1 MREILRIF
9 FKTNSFVSKIIKK
22 LGPTN
27 SFYYNI
33 KKEIVKKILIK
44 FPPYGVYLHDNVIS
58 SFWDPIRFATI
69 SLAINTI
76 KNENIKGN
84 LAEVGVY
91 KGESSKLIHLL
102 APNRKLYL
110 FDTFEGFPIKYL
122 ENNHESHRFKDTN
135 LEIVKRNIG
144 DLENVIIRKG
154 IFPDTAKNLENEKFS
169 FVSIDVDLYLST
181 LKGLEFFYP
190 RISEGGYILIH
201 DYNNPFESNNAVFRA
216 VKEFMNNKPE
226 KIIEIPDINGTA
238 LIRKI

>member
-27 SFYYNI
+27 SFYYTI

-44 FPPYGVYLHDNVIS
+44 YPPYGGYLHDNIIS

-84 LAEVGVY
+84 LAELGVY

-144 DLENVIIRKG
+144 DMENVIIRKG

-181 LKGLEFFYP
+181 LEGLEFFYP

-201 DYNNPFESNNAVFRA
+201 DYNNPYESNNAVFRA
-216 VKEFMNNKPE
+216 VKEFMSNKPE
-226 KIIEIPDINGTA
+226 KIIEIPDINGTV